1 MAIKNRMKFRQYDF
15 YRCIKIIFSVVL
27 FSFSSFAQTVNI
39 NIGQTQTSTSF
50 RTSDLREGGN
60 HLLFTPKRGWA
71 GEVGV
76 EYAIKHKSS
85 FYRIS
90 DFKSKPLGRRSY
102 IYTRCDR
109 RVRLLV

>member
-1 MAIKNRMKFRQYDF
+1 MFFLTMVILLSTLRLA
-15 YRCIKIIFSVVL
+15 
-27 FSFSSFAQTVNI
+27 AQSI
-39 NIGQTQTSTSF
+39 QLSLGATQTSTPF

-76 EYAIKHKSS
+76 EYAIKPKSS

-109 RVRLLV
+109 RVRLHL